1 MFDCLLVHCALFQE
15 PGRDMVQAPNLHSYQ
30 EALVSTSTWR
40 MGETQQMIWPALL
53 ALCAQKSIL
62 CSVEMTVD
70 APHGVAGLDWGWG
83 GVIMA
88 SLTPDA
94 PTVAAKRLGIHQA

>member
-15 PGRDMVQAPNLHSYQ
+15 PGRDMAQAPNLCSYQ
-30 EALVSTSTWR
+30 EALVSTSTWW
-40 MGETQQMIWPALL
+40 MGETQQMIWPTLL
-53 ALCAQKSIL
+53 ASCAQKSTL

-70 APHGVAGLDWGWG
+70 APHGVAGLDRGWG
-83 GVIMA
+83 VIVA